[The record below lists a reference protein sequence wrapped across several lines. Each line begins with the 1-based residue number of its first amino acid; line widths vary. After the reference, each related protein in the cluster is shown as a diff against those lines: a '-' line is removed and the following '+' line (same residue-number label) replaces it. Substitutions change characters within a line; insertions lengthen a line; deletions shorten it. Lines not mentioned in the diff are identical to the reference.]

1 MTTETTEKIPKGLF
15 IAVEGADGSGKTTL
29 HKYIVERFRESLL
42 HFGREVIPTREL
54 GGSPVAEKLRD
65 LITGADPVT
74 QIDPTHKGTRLL
86 MVLASR
92 MQHIA
97 SVIYPAV
104 QAGKV
109 VISDRCFDSTHVYQ
123 GMKDGQ
129 EYALNIIERLPEL
142 AIIGERPD
150 YTFFL
155 DVTPDVSWE
164 RTAED
169 RNKGETMNEG
179 SLQERADDI
188 QRYRTRMSKA
198 SVTHPGTV
206 IRIDATQS
214 LEDVQKEIDPF
225 IAGICSVLMV
235 RAMNQEEPAVQEPA
249 AA

>member
-1 MTTETTEKIPKGLF
+1 MTQEKTSPGLF

-29 HKYIVERFRESLL
+29 HAYIVQRFRDALL
-42 HFGREVIPTREL
+42 SFGREVVPTREL

-74 QIDPTHKGTRLL
+74 KIDPTHKGTRLL

-104 QAGKV
+104 LAGKV

-123 GMKDGQ
+123 GMKDNQ
-129 EYALNIIERLPEL
+129 EDALSVIENLPEL
-142 AIIGERPD
+142 SVLGNRPN

-155 DVTPDVSWE
+155 DVTPEVSWE

-179 SLQERADDI
+179 SLQERAEDI
-188 QRYRTRMSKA
+188 QRYRQRMGKA
-198 SVTHPGTV
+198 SVTHPGTI
-206 IRIDATQS
+206 IRIDATKS
-214 LEDVQKEIDPF
+214 IEEVKADLDPF
-225 IAGICSVLMV
+225 IQGICSMLIVNSLS
-235 RAMNQEEPAVQEPA
+235 ADEPAGEKAEPQA
-249 AA
+249 A